1 MSGSRKYLFDWDVII
16 GDMSAAREN
25 LGPTTRVEVYRLF
38 QFTLRD
44 VLEQKYGTEET
55 DILFREAGVL
65 AGKSLFHRFCSGAAT
80 LGELVKTLQ
89 DLFKEYGIGIL
100 RLEKSNLVDMTF
112 TITVD
117 EDLDCSGMQDTGDE
131 ICVYDEGLIQGILQE
146 FTGKNFEVREVDC
159 WCAGERTCR
168 FDASVKA

>member
-1 MSGSRKYLFDWDVII
+1 MSEVRKYLFDWDSII
-16 GDMSAAREN
+16 GDMDAAREN

-44 VLEQKYGTEET
+44 ILEQKYGTEET
-55 DILFREAGVL
+55 DILFREAGIL
-65 AGKSLFHRFCSGAAT
+65 AGQSLFRRFCSEAST

-89 DLFKEYGIGIL
+89 DLFKNYGIGIL
-100 RLEKSNLVDMTF
+100 RLEKSNLEDMTF

-117 EDLDCSGMQDTGDE
+117 EDLDCSGMQDTGDV
-131 ICVYDEGLIQGILQE
+131 ICIYDEGLIKGILQE
-146 FTGKNFEVREVDC
+146 FTGKNFDVREIDC

-168 FDASVKA
+168 FDARLKS